1 MSRINTNV
9 SSVLAQSH
17 LSRAQR
23 ELTHRFERLSTGLRI
38 NRGADD
44 PAGLIISERIR
55 SDVEGV
61 NSGIKN
67 SERASS
73 VIATTESA
81 LAEVGDLLN
90 SVKSLL
96 VESANTGGN
105 SPEERSANQLQI
117 DSAIDSI
124 TRISN
129 TASFGRLKLL
139 NGSLD
144 YTLSGLKSS
153 AISKV
158 QIWNAS
164 LVNNPTLQVTVDV
177 VTSAQKAGLYY
188 NGGTTP
194 PGVLLSAMQLEVT
207 GPKGVQVLNFPSNTP
222 LASVVTAINNTT
234 ALTGVAGGLINNN
247 ANSGM
252 VFRSSDYG
260 SDSFVSVKRIGGP
273 ATNDSFT
280 TLNFR
285 NNAAPGTAAPFDWAD
300 TNLQSAVRDSGQD
313 VAALVNGALATGR
326 GLQLNVASG
335 SLSADVLLHEDLAT
349 RPAAAASTFNIT
361 GGGALF
367 QVGPEVTGLQQSN
380 MGVPSVSATRLGGT
394 VLNGT
399 VKFLNS
405 LRSGQGYSIAESVA
419 TGDFT
424 AANSIL
430 DKAIDEVSTL
440 RGRLGAFE
448 RNVLQT
454 NVRSLQSAFENLSA
468 SNSQIRDADFA
479 METSQL
485 SRAQI
490 LASSGTSVL
499 GLANQQS
506 QQVLQLLGR

>member
-9 SSVLAQSH
+9 SSVVAQSH

-105 SPEERSANQLQI
+105 SPEERNANQLQI

-144 YTLSGLKSS
+144 YNLSGVKSS

-164 LVNNPTLQVTVDV
+164 LVNSPTLQVNVDIT
-177 VTSAQKAGLYY
+177 TSAQKAALYHK
-188 NGGTTP
+188 GGTP
-194 PGVLLSAMQLEVT
+194 AGVLLSAMQIEVA

-222 LASVVTAINNTT
+222 LASVVTAVNNTT
-234 ALTGVAGGLINNN
+234 GLTGLTAALINNN

-260 SDSFVSVKRIGGP
+260 SDSFVSVKRIGAP
-273 ATNDSFT
+273 ATGDSFSSET
-280 TLNFR
+280 YKYSA
-285 NNAAPGTAAPFDWAD
+285 NAAPSVAAPFDWV
-300 TNLQSAVRDSGQD
+300 TNLVTAQRDEGQD
-313 VAALVNGALATGR
+313 VQALVNGALAKGR
-326 GLQLNVASG
+326 GLSLNVSSG
-335 SLSADVLLHEDLAT
+335 SLGADILLNEALAI
-349 RPAAAASTFNIT
+349 RPAAAVSTFTIT
-361 GGGALF
+361 GGGSLF

-380 MGVPSVSATRLGGT
+380 MGIPSVSATRLGGT
-394 VLNGT
+394 VINGT
-399 VKFLNS
+399 VQFLNS
-405 LRSGQGYSIAESVA
+405 IRSGQGNSIAELV
-419 TGDFT
+419 TRGDFT
-424 AANSIL
+424 AANSVL
-430 DKAIDEVSTL
+430 EKAIDEVSTL

-485 SRAQI
+485 TRAQI
-490 LASSGTSVL
+490 LSSSGTSVL

>member
-9 SSVLAQSH
+9 SSVVAQSH
-17 LSRAQR
+17 LARAQR

-55 SDVEGV
+55 SDIEGV

-73 VIATTESA
+73 VIATTEAA

-105 SPEERSANQLQI
+105 SPEERNANQLQI

-144 YTLSGLKSS
+144 YTLSGVKSS

-164 LVNNPTLQVTVDV
+164 LVNNPTLQVSVDV
-177 VTSAQKAGLYY
+177 TTSAQKAALYY
-188 NGGTTP
+188 KGGTP
-194 PGVLLSAMQLEVT
+194 AGVLLSAMQLEVT
-207 GPKGVQVLNFPSNTP
+207 GPKGVQVLNFPSNTS
-222 LASVVTAINNTT
+222 LTSVVTAINNTT
-234 ALTGVAGGLINNN
+234 ALTGLDASLINSN

-252 VFRSSDYG
+252 VFRSTEYG
-260 SDSFVSVKRIGGP
+260 SDAFVSVKRIGAP
-273 ATNDSFT
+273 ATGDSFT
-280 TLNFR
+280 SELYKYSS
-285 NNAAPGTAAPFDWAD
+285 NAAPSVAAPFDWV
-300 TNLQSAVRDSGQD
+300 TNLVTAQRDEGQD
-313 VAALVNGALATGR
+313 VQALVNGALAKGR
-326 GLQLNVASG
+326 GLNLNVSNG
-335 SLSADVLLHEDLAT
+335 SLGADILLTAALAT
-349 RPAAAASTFNIT
+349 RPAAAVSNFNIT
-361 GGGALF
+361 GGGSLF
-367 QVGPEVTGLQQSN
+367 QVGPEVTGLQQTN
-380 MGVPSVSATRLGGT
+380 MGIPSVAANRLGGT
-394 VLNGT
+394 VVSGA
-399 VKFLNS
+399 VQYLNS
-405 LRSGQGYSIAESVA
+405 LRTGQGNSIAELVA
-419 TGDFT
+419 RGDFT
-424 AANSIL
+424 SANSIL
-430 DKAIDEVSTL
+430 DKSIDEVSTM

-485 SRAQI
+485 TRAQI
-490 LASSGTSVL
+490 LSSSGTSVV